1 MILDLKSVF
10 ISDGASIPVN
20 FELDMSE
27 MDFYGVCPIKK
38 PVAVSGRVYNRA
50 GIVTADLLCEVEFV
64 APCDRCGKE
73 TIKQHKVRI
82 ERVLVSKLAAEANDD
97 IIEIPDMQLNAE
109 ELCSDEIVLFLPM
122 KHLCRDD
129 CKGVCAMCGQDLNEG
144 KCGCNSV
151 SHDPRLEALAQLL
164 NDN

>member
-10 ISDGASIPVN
+10 ISDGASLPVD
-20 FELDMSE
+20 FELDMHD
-27 MDFYGVCPIKK
+27 MDFFGICPIKK
-38 PVAVSGRVYNRA
+38 PVSVKGKVFNRA
-50 GIVTADLLCEVEFV
+50 GIVTADLSCSVEFT

-73 TIKQHKVRI
+73 TVKHHEVHTQ
-82 ERVLVSKLAAEANDD
+82 RVLVSRLADRESDE
-97 IIEIPDMQLNAE
+97 IIEIPNMQLDVT
-109 ELCSDEIVLFLPM
+109 ELCTDEVVLNLPM
-122 KHLCRDD
+122 KHLCRED
-129 CKGVCAMCGQDLNEG
+129 CKGVCATCGKDLNEG